1 MNGDAV
7 DRLVGYV
14 AMLVKVLLM
23 NQHLTLPT
31 ALLLTVPPLMWAG
44 NAVVGRLAA
53 DLIPPMTLNFLRW
66 LIAFFILLPFA
77 WQILRPSSTLWPAW
91 RRYLLLGFLGV
102 GCYNA
107 LMYLALHSSTP
118 LNVTLVGASVP
129 VWMLLIGAAF
139 FRQRISRMQL
149 TGSLLSV
156 AGVMV
161 VLLRGELARL
171 SQIQLVAGD
180 FYMLLASIAWAFY
193 SWLLVEPVQLAP
205 AGVATAARQPKD
217 PLAIRSNWATFLMA
231 QMVFGLGW
239 AGLFAGGEWAFIAPQ
254 AGAQISWGWPLLAV
268 LLFVAIGPA
277 ILAYRCWGLGV
288 QRVGPTLASFFAN
301 LTPLIAALLSAAF
314 LGELPGMHHA
324 LAFVLIVGGIMVS
337 TRREAAK

>member
-1 MNGDAV
+1 
-7 DRLVGYV
+7 
-14 AMLVKVLLM
+14 M

-66 LIAFFILLPFA
+66 LIAFLILLPIA
-77 WQILRPSSTLWPAW
+77 WQILRPASTLWPAW

-107 LMYLALHSSTP
+107 LMYLALHTSTA

-129 VWMLLIGAAF
+129 VWMLLIGTLF
-139 FRQRISRMQL
+139 FKQRISRMQIL
-149 TGSLLSV
+149 GSLLSI

-161 VLLRGELARL
+161 VLSRGNLARVM
-171 SQIQLVAGD
+171 QIQFVAGD
-180 FYMLLASIAWAFY
+180 FYIVLASIAWAFY
-193 SWLLVEPVQLAP
+193 SWLLS
-205 AGVATAARQPKD
+205 QPKD
-217 PLAIRSNWATFLMA
+217 PANIRSDWAAFLMA
-231 QMVFGLGW
+231 QIVFGLGW
-239 AGLFAGGEWAFIAPQ
+239 AGLFAGAEWALTT
-254 AGAQISWGWPLLAV
+254 AQISWGWPLLAV

-277 ILAYRCWGLGV
+277 ILAYRCWGVGV
-288 QRVGPTLASFFAN
+288 QRVGPAMASFFAN

-314 LGELPGMHHA
+314 LGELPQLYHA
-324 LAFVLIVGGIMVS
+324 AAFVLVAGGIVVS
-337 TRREAAK
+337 SRR